1 MTLGEIDPSLSIK
14 VNPNW
19 LNTNPHPFALA
30 SVWISGE
37 HFILGQGTEMRHC
50 RGASEKEFFFKSKEL
65 QSTVLLMR
73 GEPVFEKADM
83 VKSKEERERE
93 LEIGSR

>member
-1 MTLGEIDPSLSIK
+1 MG
-14 VNPNW
+14 
-19 LNTNPHPFALA
+19 
-30 SVWISGE
+30 
-37 HFILGQGTEMRHC
+37 HC